1 MYFIRNIPNFFVVSI
16 FLCNF
21 AKNGEKTS
29 FMNAKE
35 FFKKFASS
43 YLLGHLIA
51 MVIVV
56 VLLCFGFKYGLDYY
70 THHGEGIVVP
80 QVKGL
85 DYNKARR
92 ILEEEGLAI
101 LVSDSG
107 YNKAQ
112 PADCILAQTPGNGM
126 KVKRGHIIYVTVN
139 SPSSPTFAI
148 PDIVDNSSVREAEA
162 KLMAMGFRLL
172 PAQKVTGERDWVYG
186 ILSRGRRVSNGDRV
200 PIDYPLTLL
209 VGNGSLG
216 ETEDYEFVESAPAP
230 LMDTEFEETDEFVE
244 VKEPPVGE

>member
-16 FLCNF
+16 FLRNF
-21 AKNGEKTS
+21 AKNGEKTL

-35 FFKKFASS
+35 FFGKLASR
-43 YLLGHLIA
+43 YLLIHLIA
-51 MVIVV
+51 MVVV
-56 VLLCFGFKYGLDYY
+56 VILLCFGIKYGLDYY
-70 THHGEGIVVP
+70 THHGEGIIVP

-85 DYNKARR
+85 DYSKARLM
-92 ILEEEGLAI
+92 LEEEGLVI

-107 YNKAQ
+107 YNKTL
-112 PADCILAQTPGNGM
+112 PANCILAQTPGSGM
-126 KVKRGHIIYVTVN
+126 KVKQGHIVYVTVN

-162 KLMAMGFRLL
+162 KLMAMGFQLL
-172 PAQKVTGERDWVYG
+172 PAQKVHGERDWVYG

-216 ETEDYEFVESAPAP
+216 ETDDYEYVESTPTP
-230 LMDTEFEETDEFVE
+230 LYDSEFDETDEFEE
-244 VKEPPVGE
+244 VKEPPIGE